1 MTKYAAFDA
10 DGFPV
15 AFYTPEL
22 HGAKGSPGSMIPLD
36 ATEITDAQWQEFI
49 DNTGYRRWDGAG
61 LAHVEPLAQ
70 PPATLALCQV
80 AAARLHIEGW
90 DISGIERSQGI
101 GAAMMIDENTAWIL
115 FADAQPDTNYI
126 VTPGDG
132 VTKTVD
138 YIEIL
143 CPGVVDL
150 ALIVQRVQ

>member
-1 MTKYAAFDA
+1 MIYCKISAGLVVDRAVFDA
-10 DGFPV
+10 
-15 AFYTPEL
+15 AIPEDW
-22 HGAKGSPGSMIPLD
+22 PGRADWVPHDL
-36 ATEITDAQWQEFI
+36 AQIGWGYVGGEFI
-49 DNTGYRRWDGAG
+49 
-61 LAHVEPLAQ
+61 EPEA
-70 PPATLALCQV
+70 PAMPEQITPLSLQQV